1 MCLGHCYTPS
11 TQPKHT
17 AVHRSWVRA
26 DSAPTTDSKGQEEVT
41 SHCMTKK
48 GSCLRSEKVQF
59 LAEQRRSLQ
68 QGG

>member
-1 MCLGHCYTPS
+1 MWTNS
-11 TQPKHT
+11 T
-17 AVHRSWVRA
+17 
-26 DSAPTTDSKGQEEVT
+26 PTTDNKGQEEVT
-41 SHCMTKK
+41 SHRETKK